1 MENNGRIPRPC
12 PPRSMTKLWLLLSLA
27 SALIAALSGCS
38 DQAASANDGDGKPPV
53 VTLAEDRS
61 RPAIAG
67 LRAPPPP
74 TTPDF
79 TYWPPA
85 TLESGTAR
93 VSCHYDYDREG
104 DGDRIGA
111 LEFFNLVDVLS
122 ECREPG
128 MVRLR
133 YDGKIDAGF
142 TALMARVSEVADRM
156 EIRNRVLDIDSAGG
170 QVEEAIRVGD
180 QIAESG
186 WSIWVREGSLCHS
199 ACVLV
204 LAAGDTRSI
213 AGKVGIH
220 RLMRLKSTATTR
232 VELNDELRDITQ
244 QLRDYLS
251 RNGVAAHLADRM
263 MTIPARNLLLLNAA
277 ELRQYGLSGT
287 NAAQEDLDRI
297 RVARKCGEDFAR
309 RRDAF
314 GRAFDNECMQPGAAF
329 QSLADCGR
337 ALRGQFGF
345 PDVRC
350 PDETPLARFDT
361 ANEQAPP
368 QLLRQ
373 E

>member
-1 MENNGRIPRPC
+1 MENNHLTPRPC
-12 PPRSMTKLWLLLSLA
+12 LPRSMTKPWLTLSLA
-27 SALIAALSGCS
+27 SAFLAALGGCTGP
-38 DQAASANDGDGKPPV
+38 AAPANDANDKSPV

-61 RPAIAG
+61 TTAIAG

-85 TLESGTAR
+85 KLESGTAR

-122 ECREPG
+122 ECREAG

-133 YDGKIDAGF
+133 YEGKIDAGF
-142 TALMARVSEVADRM
+142 TALMVRVSEIADRM
-156 EIRNRVLDIDSAGG
+156 EVRNRVLDIDSAGG

-186 WSIWVREGSLCHS
+186 WSIWVRDRSLCHS

-232 VELNDELRDITQ
+232 AELNDELRDITQ

-314 GRAFDNECMQPGAAF
+314 GRAFDNQCMEPGAAF
-329 QSLADCGR
+329 ESLADCGR
-337 ALRGQFGF
+337 ALRGEFGF
-345 PDVRC
+345 PDMRC

-361 ANEQAPP
+361 ADDEAPP

-373 E
+373 

>member
-1 MENNGRIPRPC
+1 M
-12 PPRSMTKLWLLLSLA
+12 
-27 SALIAALSGCS
+27 
-38 DQAASANDGDGKPPV
+38 
-53 VTLAEDRS
+53 VTLGEDRS
-61 RPAIAG
+61 AAAVDG
-67 LRAPPPP
+67 LRGTTPAQA
-74 TTPDF
+74 TPDF

-85 TLESGTAR
+85 TLEGGSAR
-93 VSCHYDYDREG
+93 VSCHYDYDKQG
-104 DGDRIGA
+104 DGERIGA

-122 ECREPG
+122 ECRDAG

-133 YDGKIDAGF
+133 YKGKIDAGF
-142 TALMARVSEVADRM
+142 TALMARVTEIADRM

-180 QIAESG
+180 QMAEAT
-186 WSIWVREGSLCHS
+186 WSIWVREGSVCHS

-232 VELNDELRDITQ
+232 VELNDELRDVTQ

-251 RNGVAAHLADRM
+251 RNGVGADLADRM
-263 MTIPARNLLLLNAA
+263 MTIPARNLLLLTTA

-314 GRAFDNECMQPGAAF
+314 GRAFDDQCMQPGAAF
-329 QSLADCGR
+329 EVLADCGR
-337 ALRGQFGF
+337 ALRGEFGF
-345 PDVRC
+345 PDERC
-350 PDETPLARFDT
+350 PDETPLARFDNAT
-361 ANEQAPP
+361 DTSPP
-368 QLLRQ
+368 SLLRQ
-373 E
+373 

>member
-1 MENNGRIPRPC
+1 MHNNGATPRVSG
-12 PPRSMTKLWLLLSLA
+12 SMTQPWLQLLLATMLCVG
-27 SALIAALSGCS
+27 AAGCS
-38 DQAASANDGDGKPPV
+38 GTAPTGSSTAPGV
-53 VTLAEDRS
+53 VTMAEDLAES
-61 RPAIAG
+61 PADPRQPDATTS
-67 LRAPPPP
+67 P
-74 TTPDF
+74 TPDF

-85 TLESGTAR
+85 SLDNGTAR
-93 VSCHYDYDREG
+93 ISCHYDYATQG

-122 ECREPG
+122 ACRDAG

-142 TALMARVSEVADRM
+142 TALMARVTEIAERM
-156 EIRNRVLDIDSAGG
+156 DIRNRVLDIDSAGG
-170 QVEEAIRVGD
+170 QVEEAIRAGD
-180 QIAESG
+180 QIAEAG
-186 WSIWVREGSLCHS
+186 WSIWVRERSICHS

-232 VELNDELRDITQ
+232 VELNDELRDITR
-244 QLRDYLS
+244 QLRDYLA
-251 RNGVAAHLADRM
+251 RNGVGADLADRM
-263 MTIPARNLLLLNAA
+263 MTIPARNLLLLTSA

-287 NAAQEDLDRI
+287 NAAQEDLNRI

-314 GRAFDNECMQPGAAF
+314 GRAFDSQCMQPGAAF
-329 QSLADCGR
+329 EALAECGR

-345 PDVRC
+345 PDERC

-361 ANEQAPP
+361 APDPEPP
-368 QLLRQ
+368 TLLRQ
-373 E
+373 

>member
-1 MENNGRIPRPC
+1 
-12 PPRSMTKLWLLLSLA
+12 MTKFRLPIFLA
-27 SALIAALSGCS
+27 TVITAALAGCTG
-38 DQAASANDGDGKPPV
+38 AAPQTSPADAPAPV

-61 RPAIAG
+61 AQTPSPTRK
-67 LRAPPPP
+67 APSV

-85 TLESGTAR
+85 TLDGGTAR

-104 DGDRIGA
+104 DGERIGA

-122 ECREPG
+122 DCRDAG

-133 YDGKIDAGF
+133 YRGKIDAGF
-142 TALMARVSEVADRM
+142 TALMARVTEIADRM

-180 QIAESG
+180 QMAEAR
-186 WSIWVREGSLCHS
+186 WSIWVRDGSLCHS

-232 VELNDELRDITQ
+232 AELNDELRDITQ

-263 MTIPARNLLLLNAA
+263 MTIPARNLLLLNTA

-314 GRAFDNECMQPGAAF
+314 GRAFDNQCMQPGAAF
-329 QSLADCGR
+329 EALADCGR
-337 ALRGQFGF
+337 SLRGEFGF
-345 PDVRC
+345 PDERC
-350 PDETPLARFDT
+350 PDETPLARFDAAT
-361 ANEQAPP
+361 EHAPP
-368 QLLRQ
+368 LLRQ
-373 E
+373 

>member
-1 MENNGRIPRPC
+1 
-12 PPRSMTKLWLLLSLA
+12 MTKFRLPIFLA
-27 SALIAALSGCS
+27 TVMTAALAGCTG
-38 DQAASANDGDGKPPV
+38 AAPPTNPTDAPAPV

-61 RPAIAG
+61 AQAPS
-67 LRAPPPP
+67 APPKATTPA
-74 TTPDF
+74 TPDF

-85 TLESGTAR
+85 TLDSGTAR

-104 DGDRIGA
+104 DGERIGA

-122 ECREPG
+122 ECRDAG

-133 YDGKIDAGF
+133 YRGKIDAGF
-142 TALMARVSEVADRM
+142 TALMVRVTEIADRM

-180 QIAESG
+180 QIAESR
-186 WSIWVREGSLCHS
+186 WSIWVRDGSLCHS

-232 VELNDELRDITQ
+232 AELNDELRDITQ

-263 MTIPARNLLLLNAA
+263 MTIPARNLLLLNTA

-314 GRAFDNECMQPGAAF
+314 GRAFDNQCMQPGAAF
-329 QSLADCGR
+329 EALADCGR
-337 ALRGQFGF
+337 SLRGEFGF
-345 PDVRC
+345 PDQRC
-350 PDETPLARFDT
+350 PDETPLARFDAVT
-361 ANEQAPP
+361 EQAPP
-368 QLLRQ
+368 LLRQ
-373 E
+373 

>member
-1 MENNGRIPRPC
+1 
-12 PPRSMTKLWLLLSLA
+12 MTKPWLPLLLA
-27 SALIAALSGCS
+27 TALTAGVAGCS
-38 DQAASANDGDGKPPV
+38 GSAPSGEPTGKASV
-53 VTLAEDRS
+53 VTLGEDRS
-61 RPAIAG
+61 AAPVAG
-67 LRAPPPP
+67 LRAAAARP

-85 TLESGTAR
+85 TLDSGTAR
-93 VSCHYDYDREG
+93 VSCHYDYDQQG
-104 DGDRIGA
+104 DGERIGA

-122 ECREPG
+122 ECREAG

-133 YDGKIDAGF
+133 YRGKIDAGF
-142 TALMARVSEVADRM
+142 TALLARVTEIADRM

-180 QIAESG
+180 QIAESR

-232 VELNDELRDITQ
+232 VELNDELRDITR

-251 RNGVAAHLADRM
+251 RNGVGADLADRM
-263 MTIPARNLLLLNAA
+263 MTIPARNLLLLTSA

-314 GRAFDNECMQPGAAF
+314 GRAFDNQCMQPGAAF
-329 QSLADCGR
+329 EALADCGR
-337 ALRGQFGF
+337 ALRGEFGF
-345 PDVRC
+345 PDERC

-361 ANEQAPP
+361 AADPAPP
-368 QLLRQ
+368 SLLRQ
-373 E
+373 

>member
-1 MENNGRIPRPC
+1 MENNGAISRVSC
-12 PPRSMTKLWLLLSLA
+12 FMTKLWLPLLLA
-27 SALIAALSGCS
+27 TAFTASVTGCS
-38 DQAASANDGDGKPPV
+38 ESVPQDGRGTEASV
-53 VTLAEDRS
+53 VTLGEDRS
-61 RPAIAG
+61 STPVAG
-67 LRAPPPP
+67 VRSKPPGPS
-74 TTPDF
+74 TADF

-85 TLESGTAR
+85 TLDSGTAR
-93 VSCHYDYDREG
+93 VSCHYDYEQQG

-122 ECREPG
+122 DCREAG

-133 YDGKIDAGF
+133 YRGKIDAGF
-142 TALMARVSEVADRM
+142 TALMARVTEIADRM

-180 QIAESG
+180 QIAESR

-220 RLMRLKSTATTR
+220 RLMRLKSRATTR

-251 RNGVAAHLADRM
+251 RNGVGADLADRM
-263 MTIPARNLLLLNAA
+263 MTIPARNLLLLDSA

-314 GRAFDNECMQPGAAF
+314 GRAFDNQCMEPGAAF
-329 QSLADCGR
+329 EALADCGR
-337 ALRGQFGF
+337 ALRGEFGF
-345 PDVRC
+345 PDERC

-361 ANEQAPP
+361 ATDTLPP
-368 QLLRQ
+368 ALLRQ
-373 E
+373 

>member
-1 MENNGRIPRPC
+1 
-12 PPRSMTKLWLLLSLA
+12 MTRLWLPLVLA
-27 SALIAALSGCS
+27 TAFTACVAGCS
-38 DQAASANDGDGKPPV
+38 RSAPPSGSAAAASA
-53 VTLAEDRS
+53 VTLGEDRS
-61 RPAIAG
+61 TEPVAG
-67 LRAPPPP
+67 LRATTPAPA
-74 TTPDF
+74 TPDF

-85 TLESGTAR
+85 TLDSGTAR
-93 VSCHYDYDREG
+93 VSCHYDYAQQG
-104 DGDRIGA
+104 DGERIGA

-122 ECREPG
+122 DCRDAG

-133 YDGKIDAGF
+133 YRGKIDAGF
-142 TALMARVSEVADRM
+142 TALMARVTEIADRM

-180 QIAESG
+180 QIAEAG

-220 RLMRLKSTATTR
+220 RLMRLKSTATSR
-232 VELNDELRDITQ
+232 VELNEELRDITR

-251 RNGVAAHLADRM
+251 RNGVGADLADRM
-263 MTIPARNLLLLNAA
+263 MTIPARNLLLLTAA

-297 RVARKCGEDFAR
+297 RVGRKCGEDFAR

-314 GRAFDNECMQPGAAF
+314 GRAFDSQCMQPGAAF
-329 QSLADCGR
+329 EALADCGR

-345 PDVRC
+345 PDPRC

-361 ANEQAPP
+361 ATDTPP
-368 QLLRQ
+368 PSLLRQ
-373 E
+373 